1 MPKPEAAHMVLSVKK
16 ILVLKLINS
25 YTSRALYL
33 SLIVALLVGG
43 LRNIKKSESIQNRC
57 FRYFLGFH
65 KFTPLLCISG
75 DIGVI
80 SCRHRRWVNMLR
92 LWNRILKMADNRLP
106 KTIFNYDY
114 NCIRKSWCSE
124 IKHIMVN
131 VNHPQTYESKIPID
145 VEQFKQE
152 IFVKESENWQNESQ
166 KMAKL
171 RTFRIFKQTFGQEAY
186 LCSNISKIERS
197 HLAQFRFGILPL
209 KIETGRFIGQALPER
224 TCNLCQLNAIEN
236 EIHFL
241 IK

>member
-65 KFTPLLCISG
+65 KFTPLLCISS

-92 LWNRILKMADNRLP
+92 LRNRILKMADNRLP

-197 HLAQFRFGILPL
+197 HSAQVRFGILPL
-209 KIETGRFIGQALPER
+209 KIETGRFI
-224 TCNLCQLNAIEN
+224 
-236 EIHFL
+236 
-241 IK
+241 